1 MACRAVA
8 WNEIRVRNGGPV
20 FALESYDAA
29 ASALHY
35 VPSEGWW
42 RRRESNP
49 RPKTF
54 HLSLYILIPDI
65 EFRAISLLQAGY

>member
-1 MACRAVA
+1 L
-8 WNEIRVRNGGPV
+8 PD
-20 FALESYDAA
+20 FALMGYVAA
-29 ASALHY
+29 AFTLRVA
-35 VPSEGWW
+35 PSEGWW